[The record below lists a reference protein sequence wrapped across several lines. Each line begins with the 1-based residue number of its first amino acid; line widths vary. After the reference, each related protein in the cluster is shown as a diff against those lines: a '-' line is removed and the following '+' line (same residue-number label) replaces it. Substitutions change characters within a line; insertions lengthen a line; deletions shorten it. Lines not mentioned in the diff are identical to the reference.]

1 MIARRV
7 VAALGLAQ
15 LISWGTTYYLI
26 GGFGEQISADLGWSR
41 DIVYGGFAAA
51 LLVMGLTSPLAG
63 RWVDSSGGR
72 QVMVAGGV
80 INALG
85 CAGLAVSHQ
94 ISTYFV
100 SWIVLGFGMRL
111 TLYDAAFAALARIG
125 GPEARRAMSG
135 ITLLGGLAATVFWP
149 LGHALSEHFGWR
161 IAVVVYAGLALLTI
175 PLHLLIPNKR
185 FAAVPGS
192 VAVLPKQPR
201 AVGRRQ
207 LAAAGGLYAVIMT
220 GANFLN
226 AGMSAHM
233 IAVLSGLGLTV
244 AVAVWIATLR
254 GIGQSAAR
262 LCEILFGGRIDPLA
276 LNLLACLIM
285 PLSFV
290 AGLFSGVSK
299 EMGIAF
305 ALLYG
310 ACNGI
315 LTITRGTL
323 PLILFDHRSYGTL
336 VGRLIVPSFILPA
349 AAPLAYAI
357 VIDRFGNASAL
368 YLSIALAMMTL
379 TAAGLLKLLFSPPR
393 QTAKT

>member
-7 VAALGLAQ
+7 VIALGLAQ
-15 LISWGTTYYLI
+15 LISWGATYYLI
-26 GGFGEQISADLGWSR
+26 GGFGEQIAADLGWSR

-51 LLVMGLTSPLAG
+51 LLVMGVTSPLAG
-63 RWVDSSGGR
+63 RWVDRSGGR
-72 QVMVAGGV
+72 QVMVAGAV

-94 ISTYFV
+94 IGSYFV
-100 SWIVLGFGMRL
+100 SWIVLGLGMRL

-149 LGHALSEHFGWR
+149 FGHMLSDHFGWR
-161 IAVVVYAGLALLTI
+161 IAVLTYAGIALLTI
-175 PLHLLIPNKR
+175 PLHLLIPNQR
-185 FAAVPGS
+185 FAGAPGS
-192 VAVLPKQPR
+192 AAAASRQPR

-207 LAAAGGLYAVIMT
+207 LAAASGLYAVIMT

-233 IAVLSGLGLTV
+233 IAVLTGLGLTIT
-244 AVAVWIATLR
+244 VAVWIATLR

-262 LCEILFGGRIDPLA
+262 LCEVLFGGRIDPLG
-276 LNLLACLIM
+276 LNLMACLIM
-285 PLSFV
+285 PLSFI
-290 AGLFSGVSK
+290 AGLFSGSAR

-349 AAPLAYAI
+349 AAPLIYAI
-357 VIDRFGNASAL
+357 VIDRFGDASAL
-368 YLSIALAMMTL
+368 YLSTGLALVTL
-379 TAAGLLKLLFSPPR
+379 LAAILLKLLFPPPLAA
-393 QTAKT
+393 AKQ

>member
-1 MIARRV
+1 MVARRV
-7 VAALGLAQ
+7 VAAVGLGQ
-15 LISWGTTYYLI
+15 LISWGATYYLI
-26 GGFGEQISADLGWSR
+26 GGFGEQIVADLGWSR

-51 LLVMGLTSPLAG
+51 LLVMGVASPLAG
-63 RWVDSSGGR
+63 QWVDRRGGR
-72 QVMVAGGV
+72 EVMVIGAV
-80 INALG
+80 INAVG
-85 CAGLAVSHQ
+85 CVGLAVSHHVG
-94 ISTYFV
+94 TYYAA
-100 SWIVLGFGMRL
+100 WIVLGVGMRL

-149 LGHALSEHFGWR
+149 LGHILSEHFGWR
-161 IAVVVYAGLALLTI
+161 AALLAYAGFALLTI
-175 PLHLLIPNKR
+175 PLHLMIPNAR
-185 FAAVPGS
+185 FAGPSSTGEAAPR
-192 VAVLPKQPR
+192 QPR
-201 AVGRRQ
+201 AMTRRQ
-207 LAAAGGLYAVIMT
+207 LAAAGALYAVIMT

-244 AVAVWIATLR
+244 TVAVWIATLR

-262 LCEILFGGRIDPLA
+262 LCEILFGRRLDPVA
-276 LNLLACLIM
+276 LNLAACLLM
-285 PLSFV
+285 PLSFI
-290 AGLFSGVSK
+290 AGLYSGAST
-299 EMGIAF
+299 EMAIAF

-349 AAPLAYAI
+349 AAPLIYAV
-357 VIDRFGNASAL
+357 VIDHIGNAGAL
-368 YLSIALAMMTL
+368 YLSTGLATITL
-379 TAAGLLKLLFSPPR
+379 LAAVTLKLLFPAPR
-393 QTAKT
+393 Q